1 MWNANYLAQIAEQAK
16 LAAAKVEAAAAT
28 VEAQLNDSVG
38 ATVKVVV
45 NEDDDGG
52 IDHGDDSDFEL
63 DLEDDDNIFVNSG
76 DKQSVDA
83 NEKIG
88 ADDDENMLVK
98 EENGG
103 NDDSNAHY
111 VESVENGCDVK
122 KDMISTADNNAE
134 SVTSTSNNEEKVLTS
149 SEVLSNGPEIVTCTD
164 DGDSIMK
171 KEESALVDDNVETGT
186 EAVPLE
192 LPSQE
197 AIEKSDIDD
206 EKLLSLKEK
215 PVPRL
220 ELILQTE
227 SNTEKAEYHE
237 IEIHPDKT
245 ASGDSPSLSTHNINN
260 DQENISE
267 NAEQDVH
274 TKEKD
279 NKIERIKVDNDADEC
294 STIKDCSADRSLDT
308 IQQPNVVIDEEPS
321 NETDGSAPV
330 RDIDDSV
337 NESAS
342 PQKINGECNSDVDGY
357 KSPLHTTLQNMGF
370 SDDKIEYAIK
380 MNGASS
386 ELQTLVSFILENGD
400 GGKDLHDLRGEDRGR
415 TVPEDIDAK
424 EGLISDS
431 NVSSGDDIDQNLSME
446 GQNIVREDN
455 EDIRVEQTELERV
468 RMEFVTDQEGLKVD
482 SKTDEVNTT
491 TIIQYEEKLNEQS
504 SLIEQLRRELQAREE
519 QLASKSIESA
529 NLNEQHELELVK
541 LKGKLDETKAEA
553 KRRIQKAKQRVE
565 EMQKHLNA
573 AASKAKDDDDKDE
586 IIKALR
592 EEGAALAQSQSTIE
606 RSLRSTRK
614 EMRELKGE
622 LESER
627 SLSNSLKESVEELQ
641 GEVKQLSSDLK
652 EAREGE
658 KRAKQL
664 QDDLDETSEKLR
676 VSTSAQKK
684 MKEKI
689 EKLESDI
696 VQAKSDTETAKL
708 GLINEGEKEKEHLK
722 KQRDDIFKEFE
733 VKLRISEKEASVRE
747 DALRHEVNELRKRWQ
762 DAVRRADSLT
772 MDVQESTA
780 PLMRQLD
787 AAEKQNRVRSA
798 AWAEIE
804 LKLRSELEEST
815 ILYEKAIA
823 SSKDLKASYARSERM
838 LASNEKELS
847 SANERLSKITED
859 LRNSEDNLREA
870 KDMCRQYEEE
880 RDSFRKMTSEEV
892 NKTRSDLMKLVVE
905 GEERYRIEFDKIEI
919 TLKEERRR
927 CVDLEKELSEL
938 KDQLRERLS
947 VGSNEMGHSYENGTE
962 SYKDN
967 ALDQA
972 GILLSTLNGID
983 GEEDNQIDNVDV
995 STSMVNG
1002 TSFAAVDR
1010 LSQSLGTVKKEL
1022 NLVKVNVLDIFK
1034 KDALHLYRARSFCC
1048 CNLMQTQLR
1057 TSETIRRDLVSEL
1070 TELRGASE
1078 KFHEMEENVAY
1089 LSNELNEKEIE
1100 VQGLQEDMMDI
1111 KGMYRSQLEQLL
1123 EEKLEWEAA
1132 KTARSDLTENIIPN
1146 DTSGENEE
1154 NDILLNSEKIN
1165 EEVSTPS
1172 SI

>member
-1 MWNANYLAQIAEQAK
+1 MWNANYLTQIAEQAK

-38 ATVKVVV
+38 ATAKVVM
-45 NEDDDGG
+45 NKDDDDE
-52 IDHGDDSDFEL
+52 IDNGDDSDFEI
-63 DLEDDDNIFVNSG
+63 DLEDDDNIFVNNG
-76 DKQSVDA
+76 EEQSLGA

-88 ADDDENMLVK
+88 VDDDDNMLVK

-103 NDDSNAHY
+103 NDYSNAHN
-111 VESVENGCDVK
+111 VESVENGNDLK
-122 KDMISTADNNAE
+122 KDMISYIDDNAE
-134 SVTSTSNNEEKVLTS
+134 SVASTSNNEGKVLSS
-149 SEVLSNGPEIVTCTD
+149 SEILSNGPEIVTRTD

-171 KEESALVDDNVETGT
+171 KEESALVGDNVEAGA
-186 EAVPLE
+186 EIVPLV
-192 LPSQE
+192 LPYQE
-197 AIEKSDIDD
+197 AIENSDTD
-206 EKLLSLKEK
+206 EEKMLSLKEK
-215 PVPRL
+215 PVPRP
-220 ELILQTE
+220 ELVLRTE
-227 SNTEKAEYHE
+227 SNTGKAEYDD
-237 IEIHPDKT
+237 IEIDSDET
-245 ASGDSPSLSTHNINN
+245 ASGESPSKSNHNIKKS
-260 DQENISE
+260 QENISE

-274 TKEKD
+274 TKDKD
-279 NKIERIKVDNDADEC
+279 NKIERIKVDDDADEC
-294 STIKDCSADRSLDT
+294 CVGKTCSAERTIDT
-308 IQQPNVVIDEEPS
+308 IQQPTLVIDEEPIT
-321 NETDGSAPV
+321 ETDGRAPA
-330 RDIDDSV
+330 V

-342 PQKINGECNSDVDGY
+342 TQEINGECNADVDSY
-357 KSPLHTTLQNMGF
+357 KTPLHTSLLNMGF

-400 GGKDLHDLRGEDRGR
+400 GGKHLHEFGGEDRGG
-415 TVPEDIDAK
+415 TVPEDIDAE
-424 EGLISDS
+424 EGLTSDV
-431 NVSSGDDIDQNLSME
+431 NVSSGDDIDQGLSKE
-446 GQNIVREDN
+446 GQNNVREDN
-455 EDIRVEQTELERV
+455 EEVRVEQTELGRV
-468 RMEFVTDQEGLKVD
+468 RMGFVTDQVGLNAD
-482 SKTDEVNTT
+482 NKTAEVNTT

-504 SLIEQLRRELQAREE
+504 SQIEQLRRELQAREE

-541 LKGKLDETKAEA
+541 LKDKLDDIKAEA
-553 KRRIQKAKQRVE
+553 KKRIQKAKQRVE

-573 AASKAKDDDDKDE
+573 AASKARDDDDKDE

-622 LESER
+622 LEDER
-627 SLSNSLKESVEELQ
+627 ALYTSLQKSVEELQ
-641 GEVKQLSSDLK
+641 SEVKQLSSDLK

-658 KRAKQL
+658 KHAKQL

-676 VSTSAQKK
+676 VSTSAQKR

-747 DALRHEVNELRKRWQ
+747 DALRHEANELRKRWQ

-798 AWAEIE
+798 TWAEIE

-815 ILYEKAIA
+815 ISYEKAIA

-847 SANERLSKITED
+847 SANDRLRIITED
-859 LRNSEDNLREA
+859 LRKSEENLREA
-870 KDMCRQYEEE
+870 KEMCRQYEEE
-880 RDSFRKMTSEEV
+880 RDSFRKMSSEEV

-927 CVDLEKELSEL
+927 CGNLEKELSEL
-938 KDQLRERLS
+938 KDKLRERLS
-947 VGSNEMGHSYENGTE
+947 VGANEMDHSYENGAE

-983 GEEDNQIDNVDV
+983 GEEDNQIDDFDV

-1022 NLVKVNVLDIFK
+1022 NLVKVNVFDI
-1034 KDALHLYRARSFCC
+1034 
-1048 CNLMQTQLR
+1048 
-1057 TSETIRRDLVSEL
+1057 
-1070 TELRGASE
+1070 
-1078 KFHEMEENVAY
+1078 
-1089 LSNELNEKEIE
+1089 
-1100 VQGLQEDMMDI
+1100 
-1111 KGMYRSQLEQLL
+1111 
-1123 EEKLEWEAA
+1123 
-1132 KTARSDLTENIIPN
+1132 
-1146 DTSGENEE
+1146 
-1154 NDILLNSEKIN
+1154 
-1165 EEVSTPS
+1165 
-1172 SI
+1172 